1 MTCDQGQDG
10 ALPLSAGLFG
20 APASQA
26 ERDRETRAAERDRT
40 PKSAA
45 DRD

>member
-1 MTCDQGQDG
+1 MTCDHVRDG

-40 PKSAA
+40 PKSAV
-45 DRD
+45 DPD